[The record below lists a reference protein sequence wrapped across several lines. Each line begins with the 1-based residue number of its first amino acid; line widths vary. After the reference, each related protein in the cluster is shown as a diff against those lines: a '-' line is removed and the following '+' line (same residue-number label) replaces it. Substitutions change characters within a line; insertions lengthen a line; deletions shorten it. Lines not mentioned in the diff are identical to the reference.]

1 MKQPDIA
8 FEIKA
13 LAEEPKADL
22 PADEAKVDADTVKAE
37 SGRTAAETDAPS
49 NEETD
54 RQNLRENLRRYLGE
68 EDTMFSKEMIRELL
82 GGAGLVG
89 LLRNNWKLLILI
101 SVYSLIYVSLGYFT
115 RDKMIEND
123 TLSKNLLD
131 SRYKSLT
138 LSSELRER
146 TLGSKVESQLKD
158 TTLRQPTERPFR
170 LTVEKER
177 AE

>member
-1 MKQPDIA
+1 MKQSDIA

-13 LAEEPKADL
+13 PTEEPKADL
-22 PADEAKVDADTVKAE
+22 SADEAEVGIDTVNVE
-37 SGRTAAETDAPS
+37 DVQTAAEADALS
-49 NEETD
+49 AEETE

-89 LLRNNWKLLILI
+89 LLRHNWKLLILI
-101 SVYSLIYVSLGYFT
+101 IFFSMVYVSLGYFT
-115 RDKMIEND
+115 REKMIEND

-158 TTLRQPTERPFR
+158 TTLRQPTERPFC
-170 LTVEKER
+170 LPVEKEK